1 MTVPAH
7 CVQFSGN
14 LSLPPAAALNPT
26 QMSRVQLADK
36 ALLCRNFSVV
46 GRGSYQVQPSQG
58 ALMRVVLVPPGRW
71 PGTPRG
77 EENSEPLFWKFSGF
91 DMEHNP
97 FFTVCPHNTE
107 ANNADSRSADG
118 SEQRRLCSWLSAVWL

>member
-1 MTVPAH
+1 MSQLQCGGEGELPGATKP
-7 CVQFSGN
+7 G
-14 LSLPPAAALNPT
+14 SLIAGGLGPP
-26 QMSRVQLADK
+26 S
-36 ALLCRNFSVV
+36 
-46 GRGSYQVQPSQG
+46 
-58 ALMRVVLVPPGRW
+58 RW
-71 PGTPRG
+71 PNLRG
-77 EENSEPLFWKFSGF
+77 EENSGPLFWKFSGF